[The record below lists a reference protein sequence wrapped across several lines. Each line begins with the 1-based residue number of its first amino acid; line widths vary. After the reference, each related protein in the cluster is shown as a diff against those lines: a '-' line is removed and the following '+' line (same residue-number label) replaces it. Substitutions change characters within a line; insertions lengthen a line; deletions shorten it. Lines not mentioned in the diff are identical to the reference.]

1 MRAVPRGHGCRD
13 LRGMHRTSSKRS
25 KIHKDLYVSP
35 AAARDAGARPRR
47 IDMDPLSGGRPD
59 VRRRP
64 IEGVDSSSNKAF
76 VKRASPGV
84 WGVDTSE
91 SPSSKNA
98 WKSRWPSG
106 AAKDDL

>member
-1 MRAVPRGHGCRD
+1 
-13 LRGMHRTSSKRS
+13 MHRTDARKQ
-25 KIHKDLYVSP
+25 DTQGPGTSP

-64 IEGVDSSSNKAF
+64 IDGVDSSSNKAF
-76 VKRASPGV
+76 VKRSSPGV

-106 AAKDDL
+106 AASDEL

>member
-1 MRAVPRGHGCRD
+1 MGAGTSAACTELALSEARYT
-13 LRGMHRTSSKRS
+13 RT
-25 KIHKDLYVSP
+25 YVSP

-76 VKRASPGV
+76 VKRSSPGV

-106 AAKDDL
+106 AANELL